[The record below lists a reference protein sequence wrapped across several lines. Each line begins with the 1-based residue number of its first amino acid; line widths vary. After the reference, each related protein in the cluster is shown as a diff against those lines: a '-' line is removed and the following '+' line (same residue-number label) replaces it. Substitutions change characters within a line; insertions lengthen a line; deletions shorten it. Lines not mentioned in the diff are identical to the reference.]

1 MYTPTPE
8 YSVKTTA
15 RELKPGETLYTRR
28 GNGVSEVI
36 ALSLKWLKLSTLRE
50 RVLHG

>member
-15 RELKPGETLYTRR
+15 RELKPGETLYT
-28 GNGVSEVI
+28 
-36 ALSLKWLKLSTLRE
+36 K
-50 RVLHG
+50 HGGMVYQK